1 MLREYTI
8 ELMEFVGVYFPKIY
22 KIKVEAASAEDAI
35 YEALNDVGTGVSP
48 EELEYAKEDINNDDY
63 NVMFNPR
70 SNDYIAIAYNYVLD
84 QYQNSEYRLLRG
96 YCGKRK
102 CFDIVIKDEYS
113 INK

>member
-1 MLREYTI
+1 MKREYTI
-8 ELMEFVGVYFPKIY
+8 ELMQFVGVYFPKIY
-22 KIKVEAASAEDAI
+22 KIKVEADCAEDAI
-35 YEALNDVGTGVSP
+35 YEALKDVGSRVSP
-48 EELEYAKEDINNDDY
+48 GDLEYAKQDINDDDY

-84 QYQNSEYRLLRG
+84 QYQQSDYRLLKG

-113 INK
+113 INE

>member
-1 MLREYTI
+1 MYREYTI
-8 ELMEFVGVYFPKIY
+8 ELMEFVGVYFPKLY
-22 KIKVEAASAEDAI
+22 RIKVEAACVEDAI
-35 YEALNDVGTGVSP
+35 CAALNDVRVGVSP
-48 EELEYAKEDINNDDY
+48 EELEWAKEDINEDDY

-70 SNDYIAIAYNYVLD
+70 SNDYITIAYNYALD

-102 CFDIVIKDEYS
+102 CFDITIKDEYK

>member
-1 MLREYTI
+1 MRREYTI
-8 ELMEFVGVYFPKIY
+8 EIMEFVGVYFPSLSRV
-22 KIKVEAASAEDAI
+22 KVEAACVEDAI
-35 YEALNDVGTGVSP
+35 YEALNDVGAGVSP
-48 EELEYAKEDINNDDY
+48 EELEYAKENINEDDY

-84 QYQNSEYRLLRG
+84 QYQSSGFRLLRG

-102 CFDIVIKDEYS
+102 CFDITIKDEYS